1 MKPID
6 VRWATHLLNQEPCT
20 STNTRICVLDGVAVM
35 LLHEKPV
42 ARYTVREAGNDEL
55 SICLMEED
63 TQLTRERVNGVL
75 FVAHDKGMTE
85 RLCRIVRQNGV
96 PHMRR
101 GNELMAIMDS
111 VVYNIPLVKSEE
123 QAA

>member
-55 SICLMEED
+55 SICLMEKD
-63 TQLTRERVNGVL
+63 TLLTRGRINGVL
-75 FVAHDKGMTE
+75 FCAYKRGITE
-85 RLCRIVRQNGV
+85 QMFRVIRNNGV

-101 GNELMAIMDS
+101 GNDIMAIMDS
-111 VVYNIPLVKSEE
+111 VVYNIPLIKSEE